1 MFSSGRLTGGSRD
14 GELLLPMVS
23 AATVA
28 HHRVVHVTGMGHKHS
43 PFANCG
49 SGTFCSDDVSGTVTV
64 TFKRL

>member
-28 HHRVVHVTGMGHKHS
+28 HHRVVRVTGNGHKHTS
-43 PFANCG
+43 FADCG
-49 SGTFCSDDVSGTVTV
+49 SGTTCSDEVTRSVTV